1 MSHLFFCG
9 ACSEPAVSKC
19 GGCMEVRYCSQ
30 DCQHAVWEEHKAEC
44 GKKTAERLERE
55 LFACVCA
62 RVGRDANQYPFE
74 NFKGFMKHQAHLHD
88 KRTVQEWMEDWLLG
102 DMERKMLLRGIF
114 HKNGL
119 KWSVDAYTLYVAWAE
134 GRTGNRFEKMTAFVK
149 ATRWMF

>member
-1 MSHLFFCG
+1 M
-9 ACSEPAVSKC
+9 
-19 GGCMEVRYCSQ
+19 RYCSQ
-30 DCQHAVWEEHKAEC
+30 DCQHAVWKEHKAEC

-55 LFACVCA
+55 LFACVSK
-62 RVGRDANQYPFE
+62 RVGRDAEQYPFE
-74 NFKGFMKHQAHLHD
+74 NFKGFMKHQAHLHE
-88 KRTVQEWMEDWLLG
+88 KRTVAEWMEDWLLN
-102 DMERKMLLRGIF
+102 DMERTMLLRGIF